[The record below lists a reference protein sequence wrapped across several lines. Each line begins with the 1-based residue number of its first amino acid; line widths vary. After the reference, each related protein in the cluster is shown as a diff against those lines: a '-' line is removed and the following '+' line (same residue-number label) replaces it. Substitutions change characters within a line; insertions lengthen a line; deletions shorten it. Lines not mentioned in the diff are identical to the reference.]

1 MKDNR
6 LSKKKNGESLTLY
19 NFNEESP
26 GRGAD
31 LDQILKEGLEASEIM
46 AMHGDLG
53 KQTALGSLFDVYGIA
68 EEEPV
73 TERYPSQSKLM
84 KALEL
89 NPAMIAILGRWG
101 HFEFVNPKFTEIT
114 GYSSEDVLERD
125 TALLTG
131 EVTTESA
138 AEFVSALQKGRIW
151 KGEMKQ
157 FKKNGESYSFDGSLT
172 PLEDSYGFI
181 NGFILSGQDV
191 TPFKK
196 TENKLHQTLKEKN
209 VLLAE
214 LHHRVKNN
222 LAIVSGLMQLQAFNE
237 NSRVLQNRL
246 LTSAGRV
253 QSMASMHEALYE
265 SQSLSNIEF
274 SQIVKRIVESVGGL
288 YREEYEK
295 VEIKHELEVVNLN
308 INQAHPLS
316 LILHEVISNVFKH
329 AFEHQEAGKIWVKL
343 YQKGSM
349 VFLSI
354 SDSGVGL
361 PMKYQVIGERKKTT
375 GYELL
380 NLLVD
385 QLEGEYQYTA
395 DFTGTNFYLYFEI
408 SDAKGASNARLGNP
422 FG

>member
-1 MKDNR
+1 LKDRKSSNP
-6 LSKKKNGESLTLY
+6 KNGESSSALSVE
-19 NFNEESP
+19 NGSP
-26 GRGAD
+26 GKVAD
-31 LDQILKEGLEASEIM
+31 LNQILKEGLKVSEIM
-46 AMHGDLG
+46 AMHGDLRNNP
-53 KQTALGSLFDVYGIA
+53 ALGSFFDVYGVA
-68 EEEPV
+68 EEEPEE
-73 TERYPSQSKLM
+73 TYPSQSKLM

-101 HFEFVNPKFTEIT
+101 HFEFVNPKFTETT
-114 GYSSEDVLERD
+114 GYALEEIKDQDTSVLS
-125 TALLTG
+125 G
-131 EVTTESA
+131 VIESKG
-138 AEFVSALQKGRIW
+138 AEEFARALQKGRVW
-151 KGEMKQ
+151 RGEMKQ
-157 FKKNGESYSFDGSLT
+157 VRKCGEEYSFSGSLM

-181 NGFILSGQDV
+181 TGFILSGQDIS
-191 TPFKK
+191 PFRK
-196 TENKLHQTLKEKN
+196 TENKLQQALEEKN

-237 NSRVLQNRL
+237 NSRLLQNRL

-274 SQIVKRIVESVGGL
+274 SKIVKRIVESVGGL

-295 VEIKHELEVVNLN
+295 SEIDNDLEIVNLN

-329 AFEHQEAGKIWVKL
+329 AFEDREKGKIWVKL
-343 YQKGSM
+343 YQRSNL

-354 SDSGVGL
+354 TDNGVGL

-385 QLEGEYQYTA
+385 QLEGVYQYTS
-395 DFTGTNFYLYFEI
+395 DLTGTNFYLHFEI

-422 FG
+422 F